1 MALGSSWSAFLLP
14 LCLYPWHNCLFPLQ
28 PPEVP
33 QEIPGTSFA
42 LADSSCPGAF
52 LQTFTSHLPHIL
64 HVLAHMSPSQELR
77 STHSDHSALE
87 YHHHSWT
94 SLPLPSFCL
103 CSIYS
108 FPTCCIICSLYL
120 LFASMG
126 KVVLCFVHWCIPWA
140 YNRICLNKVLYKK
153 KNRNHQRDGRI
164 ISVSTAEGPN
174 KIGAEDS
181 PLSGVIWVGGGGA
194 SLLPGYSLKGS
205 ALCPSRES
213 GGLRKA

>member
-1 MALGSSWSAFLLP
+1 MILLCSKIFSGSSHSVKANTIMMALGSSWSAFLLP
-14 LCLYPWHNCLFPLQ
+14 LCLYPWHNCPFPLQ

-77 STHSDHSALE
+77 STHSNHSALE

-94 SLPLPSFCL
+94 SLPLPSFYL

-108 FPTCCIICSLYL
+108 FNMLYNLLTLFTVCLHGESGPLFCSLIY
-120 LFASMG
+120 SM
-126 KVVLCFVHWCIPWA
+126 
-140 YNRICLNKVLYKK
+140 
-153 KNRNHQRDGRI
+153 
-164 ISVSTAEGPN
+164 
-174 KIGAEDS
+174 
-181 PLSGVIWVGGGGA
+181 
-194 SLLPGYSLKGS
+194 SLQQDLPQ
-205 ALCPSRES
+205 
-213 GGLRKA
+213 